1 MNWLLGKVVG
11 NPVTL
16 LWLVLAAFTFGLVS
30 GGGAAWTVQGW
41 RLDAVQSKFDGFV
54 STTKAIGEAA
64 QAASDKVKAEDK
76 RKQEKSNHEKTSTIT
91 NLLADNK
98 RLRDN
103 RSSSGFL
110 PSTTPGSLSPNRTCF
125 DRVKLEQSIRELDF
139 GLQEI
144 TEKCDIT
151 RVTLDSAKKWAAE

>member
-64 QAASDKVKAEDK
+64 QIASDKVKAEDK
-76 RKQEKSNHEKTSTIT
+76 RKQEKSNHEKTTTIT

-98 RLRDN
+98 RLRGN
-103 RSSSGFL
+103 RSSSRFL
-110 PSTTPGSLSPNRTCF
+110 PASTPSSVSPDRACF
-125 DRVKLEQSIRELDF
+125 DRVKLEQSIRELDI